1 MAEKRV
7 VELTD
12 FEHRVMMKALA
23 DQRNERLS
31 KEQSTEDLSEII
43 LKVIDAP
50 TEKERKNLY
59 ILATVDVV
67 NRYQDEKLML

>member
-12 FEHRVMMKALA
+12 FEHRVMMKALS
-23 DQRNERLS
+23 DQRNELLS

-50 TEKERKNLY
+50 TEKERKKQKREERK
-59 ILATVDVV
+59 ARSD
-67 NRYQDEKLML
+67 RDER

>member
-50 TEKERKNLY
+50 TEKERKKQKREERQ
-59 ILATVDVV
+59 ARSD
-67 NRYQDEKLML
+67 RDER

>member
-12 FEHRVMMKALA
+12 FEHRVMMKALS

-50 TEKERKNLY
+50 TEKERKKQKREERK
-59 ILATVDVV
+59 ARSD
-67 NRYQDEKLML
+67 RDER

>member
-31 KEQSTEDLSEII
+31 TEDLSEII

-50 TEKERKNLY
+50 TEKERKKQKREERK
-59 ILATVDVV
+59 ARSD
-67 NRYQDEKLML
+67 RDER